1 MNYTPKQLAKL
12 CGVSCRSI
20 YSYAEKIGIQKNGGR
35 WIFTPGDAQ
44 RIASYYNKKLQN
56 EPLAEEKEPFTE
68 KEVKETE
75 KKQEQNEKTKKPQV
89 EPKNEAG
96 TDALTEHF
104 GTLIASLEAQ
114 LDKKDRQIEKYEDT
128 ISELLAEQKRATN
141 ERENLIKQIENL
153 IGNVSLL
160 NAADKRDLLTQGDT
174 QEQAEVI
181 EVKQAQEQQIQE
193 HETRSM
199 TRWEHL
205 RAFFTGK

>member
-1 MNYTPKQLAKL
+1 MNYTPKELAKF

-20 YSYAEKIGIQKNGGR
+20 YSYAEKIGIQKKGGR
-35 WIFTPGDAQ
+35 WIFSPEDAQ
-44 RIASYYNKKLQN
+44 QIASYYNKKLQN
-56 EPLAEEKEPFTE
+56 APIADEKEPFAE

-75 KKQEQNEKTKKPQV
+75 KKQEQNEKTQKPQV
-89 EPKNEAG
+89 ERKNEAG
-96 TDALTEHF
+96 SDALTEHF

-114 LDKKDRQIEKYEDT
+114 LDKKDKQIEKYEDA

-160 NAADKRDLLTQGDT
+160 NAADKRDLLTKGDT

-181 EVKQAQEQQIQE
+181 EIKKEPEPQVKAPEM
-193 HETRSM
+193 RSM

>member
-1 MNYTPKQLAKL
+1 MNYTPKELAKF

-20 YSYAEKIGIQKNGGR
+20 YSYAEKIGIQKKGGR
-35 WIFTPGDAQ
+35 WIFSPEDAQ
-44 RIASYYNKKLQN
+44 QIASYYNKKLQN
-56 EPLAEEKEPFTE
+56 APIADEKEPFAE

-75 KKQEQNEKTKKPQV
+75 KKQEQNEKTQKPQV
-89 EPKNEAG
+89 ERKNEAG
-96 TDALTEHF
+96 SDALTEHF
-104 GTLIASLEAQ
+104 GSLIASLEAQ
-114 LDKKDRQIEKYEDT
+114 LDKKDKQIEKYEDA

-160 NAADKRDLLTQGDT
+160 NAADKRDLLTKGDT

-181 EVKQAQEQQIQE
+181 EIKKEPEPQVKAPEM
-193 HETRSM
+193 RSM

>member
-1 MNYTPKQLAKL
+1 MNYTPKELAKF

-20 YSYAEKIGIQKNGGR
+20 YSYAEKIGIQKKGGR
-35 WIFTPGDAQ
+35 WIFSPEDAQ
-44 RIASYYNKKLQN
+44 QIASYYNKKLQN
-56 EPLAEEKEPFTE
+56 APIADEKEPFTG

-75 KKQEQNEKTKKPQV
+75 KKQEQNEKTQKPQV
-89 EPKNEAG
+89 ERKNEAG
-96 TDALTEHF
+96 SDALTEHF
-104 GTLIASLEAQ
+104 GSLIASLEAQ
-114 LDKKDRQIEKYEDT
+114 LDKKDKQIEKYEDA

-160 NAADKRDLLTQGDT
+160 NAADKRDLLTKGDT

-181 EVKQAQEQQIQE
+181 EIKKEPEPQVKAPEM
-193 HETRSM
+193 RSM